1 MEIDNE
7 VPDPPSM
14 ENISEENAF
23 EPISV
28 AVDEIAFDNC
38 MLHDSCNMS
47 HSVYI
52 LYRFLTTFS
61 ALRDEYD
68 RGDGDLE
75 IICDGDN
82 RIVCHSCIVECQSRI
97 MRRSIVRKSQD
108 GLLLPR
114 AQLRYFKKSIIYLNF
129 IIFLKLSEILNI
141 SNAKVVRNYVSQS
154 TCSFQFTQ
162 RND

>member
-1 MEIDNE
+1 MK
-7 VPDPPSM
+7 
-14 ENISEENAF
+14 
-23 EPISV
+23 
-28 AVDEIAFDNC
+28 
-38 MLHDSCNMS
+38 LHLIIVCYMS
-47 HSVYI
+47 HS
-52 LYRFLTTFS
+52 LYVFITFL

-114 AQLRYFKKSIIYLNF
+114 AQLRY
-129 IIFLKLSEILNI
+129 
-141 SNAKVVRNYVSQS
+141 
-154 TCSFQFTQ
+154 
-162 RND
+162 